1 MRNRIAATV
10 ASLLVASLGTAAF
23 AQMPRQTMPQQ
34 QTPQQPMPPQQ
45 QMPPSAT
52 TSAGD
57 MGQSSQGGSKSDSM
71 VEHKIKRALTRHG
84 VTATGI
90 DVTFNDGTATLSGTV
105 SSEKDVSKAK
115 KAAMSVRG
123 VKHVDTS
130 GLHAGANGQGQ
141 MPSSAQS

>member
-1 MRNRIAATV
+1 MRNRVAATV

-34 QTPQQPMPPQQ
+34 QQTPQQMPPQQ
-45 QMPPSAT
+45 PPPAT
-52 TSAGD
+52 TSASG
-57 MGQSSQGGSKSDSM
+57 MEQSSHGGSNMSDSR

-105 SSEKDVSKAK
+105 SSEKDVAKAK